1 MMTVSPR
8 LSAWLPLLLAPA
20 LGALAACGFQ
30 PVALWPLALLGTAG
44 LLALAVRDQGAGRAV
59 LIGWLWGVG
68 HFCLGNNWIATAFT
82 YQAKMPAWLG
92 GIAVFL
98 LSLYL
103 AIFPALAALAGW
115 TARRRRG
122 AAVLAFAGAW
132 IVTEWLRGWLF
143 TGFPW
148 NPLGV
153 AALGGP
159 GRAGLAQVL
168 PWTGTY
174 ALSGIV
180 ALGAGLWWLAYH
192 LRVRRPVCALAL
204 VALPLAAMRL
214 PALSPPDG
222 PGRVAFTLVQPG
234 IRQELLDNPAWFET
248 HFQRLARL
256 SQPGPPAGQ
265 RLVLWPE
272 SGVPDYLRDGY
283 PAFYYAETT
292 FGGSPALARA
302 RIGRVIGPGSMLLT
316 GAVDLE
322 LAGDRV
328 VAARNVVT
336 ALDERGAVRAS
347 YAKAHLVPYGEYL
360 PMRGLLEPLGLSRL
374 VAGSLDFWPGPGPR
388 TLDLGAWGKA
398 GVQICYEIVFSGQ
411 VVDRANRPDF
421 LFNPSND
428 GWFGAFGPPQHLAQ
442 ARLRA
447 IEEGIPVLRAT
458 TNGISAVIDAQGI
471 VRQTLPRPVAGK
483 IEGFIPPAHVP
494 TLFSRLG
501 NALALGWAVI
511 LLLSAL
517 LALKVRRS

>member
-44 LLALAVRDQGAGRAV
+44 LLALAVRDHGAGGAA

-103 AIFPALAALAGW
+103 ANFPALAALAGW

-180 ALGAGLWWLAYH
+180 AFAKECT
-192 LRVRRPVCALAL
+192 V
-204 VALPLAAMRL
+204 
-214 PALSPPDG
+214 
-222 PGRVAFTLVQPG
+222 PG
-234 IRQELLDNPAWFET
+234 
-248 HFQRLARL
+248 
-256 SQPGPPAGQ
+256 
-265 RLVLWPE
+265 
-272 SGVPDYLRDGY
+272 
-283 PAFYYAETT
+283 
-292 FGGSPALARA
+292 
-302 RIGRVIGPGSMLLT
+302 
-316 GAVDLE
+316 
-322 LAGDRV
+322 
-328 VAARNVVT
+328 
-336 ALDERGAVRAS
+336 
-347 YAKAHLVPYGEYL
+347 
-360 PMRGLLEPLGLSRL
+360 
-374 VAGSLDFWPGPGPR
+374 
-388 TLDLGAWGKA
+388 
-398 GVQICYEIVFSGQ
+398 
-411 VVDRANRPDF
+411 
-421 LFNPSND
+421 
-428 GWFGAFGPPQHLAQ
+428 
-442 ARLRA
+442 
-447 IEEGIPVLRAT
+447 
-458 TNGISAVIDAQGI
+458 
-471 VRQTLPRPVAGK
+471 
-483 IEGFIPPAHVP
+483 
-494 TLFSRLG
+494 
-501 NALALGWAVI
+501 
-511 LLLSAL
+511 
-517 LALKVRRS
+517 